1 MIKQLPGFKGYTV
14 DTRLKQF
21 RKIDREKGEIEFID
35 FSSIE
40 GDMLL
45 SEFIETI
52 DENTP
57 EGKEMLASL
66 W

>member
-1 MIKQLPGFKGYTV
+1 MIKELPVFKGYTV
-14 DTRLKQF
+14 DIRLKQF
-21 RKIDREKGEIEFID
+21 RKVEKGEIEFID
-35 FSSIE
+35 FKSLQ
-40 GDMLL
+40 GDDLL
-45 SEFIETI
+45 GEFIETI